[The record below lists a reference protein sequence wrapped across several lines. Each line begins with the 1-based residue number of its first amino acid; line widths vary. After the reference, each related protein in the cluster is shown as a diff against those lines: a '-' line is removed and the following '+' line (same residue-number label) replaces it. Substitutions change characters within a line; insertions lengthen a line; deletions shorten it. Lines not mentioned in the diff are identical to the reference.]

1 MPLNSPGSSNLHGG
15 AERDLLCLA
24 ALVTLPRRSYVIAA
38 VCLSLFCMSVCLS
51 LLLFVCLSVSPFVC
65 LQFCEQDNLRT
76 RLWAHSGVF
85 REGSDY
91 ATIPHPFCTVFMSF
105 VSPLNRKIRVTRL
118 VGVFCGFNPLMGSGN
133 YKIYNAISNNMKLV
147 HWPLMGGLL
156 RLVQR

>member
-38 VCLSLFCMSVCLS
+38 VCLSVSPSVCLSVCLSFCMSVCLS
-51 LLLFVCLSVSPFVC
+51 LLLYVCLSVSPFVCLFVCLSFCLSAC

-76 RLWAHSGVF
+76 RLWARSGVF

-91 ATIPHPFCTVFMSF
+91 ATIPHPFCTVFVSF
-105 VSPLNRKIRVTRL
+105 VSPLNHKIRVTRL
-118 VGVFCGFNPLMGSGN
+118 VGVFCGFKTAS
-133 YKIYNAISNNMKLV
+133 KCT
-147 HWPLMGGLL
+147 
-156 RLVQR
+156 

>member
-1 MPLNSPGSSNLHGG
+1 MPSSISHSAK
-15 AERDLLCLA
+15 AELCDRCCL
-24 ALVTLPRRSYVIAA
+24 S
-38 VCLSLFCMSVCLS
+38 VCLSFCMSVCLS
-51 LLLFVCLSVSPFVC
+51 LLLYVCLSVSPFVCLFVCLSFCLSAC

-76 RLWAHSGVF
+76 RLWARSGVF

-91 ATIPHPFCTVFMSF
+91 ATIPHPFCTVFVSF
-105 VSPLNRKIRVTRL
+105 VSPLNHKIRVTRL